1 MAIIEKVGM
10 LDSKTEEMRGTKQ
23 VKILNV
29 IFPDSQYPTKITDWE
44 QKAEFDEQIHF
55 KSDGVKIKQ
64 NWNFKYSEEPSKTLN
79 PNTSKPYTNR
89 NLISITEVPKEVQ
102 KVQPPAVNS
111 SNHGEIRTTTILERF
126 DEIITR
132 LQNLEK
138 YLAES
143 DLNDRLKRIEDII
156 AKDYTENM
164 EKINGIIETLARIE
178 KKTDIIAKKAGIT
191 EDAEFMK
198 ASTI

>member
-29 IFPDSQYPTKITDWE
+29 IFPDSQYPVKITDWE
-44 QKAEFDEQIHF
+44 QKAEFNDQIHF

-79 PNTSKPYTNR
+79 PNTNKPYTNR
-89 NLISITEVPKEVQ
+89 NIISITEPEVQ

-111 SNHGEIRTTTILERF
+111 SNHGEIRTKTLLEHF
-126 DEIITR
+126 NEIITR

-164 EKINGIIETLARIE
+164 EKINGMIETLARIE
-178 KKTDIIAKKAGIT
+178 KKIDIIAKKEGIT
-191 EDAEFMK
+191 EDTEFVK
-198 ASTI
+198 ASEI